1 MGVLGGFAA
10 YRVFGADY
18 FDGLLVGVM
27 FYLVSYYL
35 ARYIW
40 FRKLEREDIG
50 KMYSTGIGVYVLV
63 FLFTWILLF
72 TLASA

>member
-1 MGVLGGFAA
+1 LGVLGGFAA